1 MIPRGAL
8 VDRCDA
14 CGTLLAP
21 MMPGQ
26 HGDVEALYR
35 DMAEQIDYPP
45 GSGEMWT
52 PFQWHQ
58 IMVGGYAE
66 DKGWNPKFVP
76 SPNGSGAMICV
87 LRTQQ
92 SRLTK
97 KQGAELV
104 HYANAYAA
112 ERGVRRTMS
121 KRQVRE
127 LAEQGGI
134 PA

>member
-1 MIPRGAL
+1 MTPRGAL

-35 DMAEQIDYPP
+35 DMSQQIDYPP
-45 GSGEMWT
+45 GSGEMHT
-52 PFQWHQ
+52 AYGWHQ
-58 IMVGGYAE
+58 IMVAGYAE
-66 DKGWNPKFVP
+66 YKGWKPQFLP
-76 SPNGSGAMICV
+76 SPNGTGDKILV
-87 LRTQQ
+87 FRTQQ

-112 ERGVRRTMS
+112 ERGVRRSMS
-121 KRQVRE
+121 KRQARE
-127 LAEQGGI
+127 LAEQGM